1 MKRFFR
7 QPEHWRRLL
16 LFVLLPLFAVISV
29 SGVTLSDIY
38 AVSEAINDEARKSHA
53 KTESLDGEAQRLS
66 NEYKNTLKLIEAL
79 RVYNVQLEREIASQN
94 RQIVTIKES
103 ITEVTSIEKQI
114 TPLMLRMI
122 EGLDQF
128 VNLDMPFDIDERRER
143 IQKLRDMMDRA
154 DIAVSE
160 KFGQILKAYQIEN
173 EYGRTMSANST
184 TIDIDGQQRIVD
196 VLQVG
201 RVAYVYQTQ
210 DGSETGW
217 WNKDTKQW
225 EDLPSEFTTSVR
237 NGLKMARKQLTGG
250 LFAVP
255 VVAPE

>member
-1 MKRFFR
+1 MKRFFKR
-7 QPEHWRRLL
+7 PEHWRRLL
-16 LFVLLPLFAVISV
+16 LLVLLPLFAVVSV

-38 AVSEAINDEARKSHA
+38 AVSETINDEARRSHA
-53 KTESLDGEAQRLS
+53 KIESLDGETQRLS
-66 NEYKNTLKLIEAL
+66 NEYKNTLKFIESL
-79 RVYNVQLEREIASQN
+79 QVYNAQLEREIAFQN
-94 RQIVTIKES
+94 RTIITIKES
-103 ITEVTSIEKQI
+103 IKEVTSIEKQI
-114 TPLMLRMI
+114 TPLMIRMI
-122 EGLDQF
+122 EGLEQF
-128 VNLDMPFDIDERRER
+128 VNLDMPFEIDERRER

-154 DIAVSE
+154 DVAVSE
-160 KFGQILKAYQIEN
+160 KFSQILKAYQIEN

-210 DGSETGW
+210 DGNETGW
-217 WNKDTKQW
+217 WNKSTKQW
-225 EDLPSEFTTSVR
+225 EALPREFTTSVR

-250 LFAVP
+250 LFVVP

>member
-7 QPEHWRRLL
+7 QTEHRRRLL
-16 LFVLLPLFAVISV
+16 LLVLLPLFAAVSV
-29 SGVTLSDIY
+29 SGATLSEIY
-38 AVSEAINDEARKSHA
+38 AVSETINDEARRSHA
-53 KTESLDGEAQRLS
+53 KIESLDGETQRLS

-79 RVYNVQLEREIASQN
+79 KVYNAQLEREIASQN
-94 RQIVTIKES
+94 RKIMTIKES
-103 ITEVTSIEKQI
+103 IKEVTSIEKQI
-114 TPLMLRMI
+114 TPLMIRMI
-122 EGLDQF
+122 EGLEQF

-154 DIAVSE
+154 DVAVSE
-160 KFGQILKAYQIEN
+160 KFGQILKSYQIEN

-184 TIDIDGQQRIVD
+184 TIGIDGRQRIVD

-217 WNKDTKQW
+217 WNKSTKQW
-225 EDLPSEFTTSVR
+225 EALPREFTTSVR

-250 LFAVP
+250 LFVVP
-255 VVAPE
+255 IVAPE